1 MSQHVTTT
9 AIIILALVW
18 LAAISLILRLVLFIL
33 GKSDRGRFAKIEQV
47 AGSVGFLPLVAI
59 QWACNAVM
67 GFLLILI
74 LAYWTAPQAVM
85 DMLKERIG
93 PPSATTETQPADTGR

>member
-1 MSQHVTTT
+1 MSEHVTMT

-18 LAAISLILRLVLFIL
+18 LAAVSLILRLVLFIL
-33 GKSDRGRFAKIEQV
+33 SKSDRGRLAKIDSI

-59 QWACNAVM
+59 QWACNVVV

-74 LAYWTAPQAVM
+74 LAYWTAPQTVT
-85 DMLKERIG
+85 DTLKELVSRL
-93 PPSATTETQPADTGR
+93 PD